1 MQLRRAMEIVNTQ
14 DNNSNIFY
22 KENPVKILSV
32 DNNIGTAYVETL
44 QGDSRFEV
52 DLEQLSEVEKLGIK
66 SFQVFFLFLVFSI
79 MALV

>member
-14 DNNSNIFY
+14 DNTSNIFY

-52 DLEQLSEVEKLGIK
+52 DLEQLSEVEK
-66 SFQVFFLFLVFSI
+66 
-79 MALV
+79 

>member
-32 DNNIGTAYVETL
+32 DNNIETAYVETL

-52 DLEQLSEVEKLGIK
+52 DLEQLSEVEK
-66 SFQVFFLFLVFSI
+66 
-79 MALV
+79 

>member
-22 KENPVKILSV
+22 KENQVQILSV

-52 DLEQLSEVEKLGIK
+52 DLEQLSEVEK
-66 SFQVFFLFLVFSI
+66 
-79 MALV
+79 

>member
-1 MQLRRAMEIVNTQ
+1 MQLRRAIEIVNTQ

-52 DLEQLSEVEKLGIK
+52 DLEQLSEVEK
-66 SFQVFFLFLVFSI
+66 
-79 MALV
+79 

>member
-22 KENPVKILSV
+22 KENSVKILSV
-32 DNNIGTAYVETL
+32 DNNIGTSYVETL

-52 DLEQLSEVEKLGIK
+52 DLEQLSEVEK
-66 SFQVFFLFLVFSI
+66 
-79 MALV
+79 

>member
-14 DNNSNIFY
+14 DNSSNIFY

-32 DNNIGTAYVETL
+32 DNNIGTAYIETL

-52 DLEQLSEVEKLGIK
+52 DLEQLSEVEK
-66 SFQVFFLFLVFSI
+66 
-79 MALV
+79 

>member
-22 KENPVKILSV
+22 KENPGKILSV

-52 DLEQLSEVEKLGIK
+52 DLEQLSEVEK
-66 SFQVFFLFLVFSI
+66 
-79 MALV
+79 

>member
-22 KENPVKILSV
+22 KENQVKILSV

-52 DLEQLSEVEKLGIK
+52 DLEQLSEVEK
-66 SFQVFFLFLVFSI
+66 
-79 MALV
+79 

>member
-44 QGDSRFEV
+44 QGDLRFEV
-52 DLEQLSEVEKLGIK
+52 DLEQLSEVEK
-66 SFQVFFLFLVFSI
+66 
-79 MALV
+79 

>member
-1 MQLRRAMEIVNTQ
+1 MQLRRAMEIVNTE

-52 DLEQLSEVEKLGIK
+52 DLEQLSEVEK
-66 SFQVFFLFLVFSI
+66 
-79 MALV
+79 

>member
-44 QGDSRFEV
+44 QVDSRFEV
-52 DLEQLSEVEKLGIK
+52 DLEQLSEVEK
-66 SFQVFFLFLVFSI
+66 
-79 MALV
+79 

>member
-1 MQLRRAMEIVNTQ
+1 MQLRRAMEIVNTR

-52 DLEQLSEVEKLGIK
+52 DLEQLSEVEK
-66 SFQVFFLFLVFSI
+66 
-79 MALV
+79 

>member
-32 DNNIGTAYVETL
+32 HNNIGTAYVETL

-52 DLEQLSEVEKLGIK
+52 DLEQLSEVEK
-66 SFQVFFLFLVFSI
+66 
-79 MALV
+79 

>member
-32 DNNIGTAYVETL
+32 DNTIGTAYEETL
-44 QGDSRFEV
+44 QGESRFEV
-52 DLEQLSEVEKLGIK
+52 DLEQLSEVEK
-66 SFQVFFLFLVFSI
+66 
-79 MALV
+79 

>member
-52 DLEQLSEVEKLGIK
+52 DLEQLREVEK
-66 SFQVFFLFLVFSI
+66 
-79 MALV
+79 

>member
-14 DNNSNIFY
+14 DNNSNISY

-44 QGDSRFEV
+44 QGDSRFEA
-52 DLEQLSEVEKLGIK
+52 DLEQLSEVEE
-66 SFQVFFLFLVFSI
+66 
-79 MALV
+79 

>member
-1 MQLRRAMEIVNTQ
+1 MQLRRDMEIVNTQ

-22 KENPVKILSV
+22 KENSVKILSV

-52 DLEQLSEVEKLGIK
+52 DLEQLSEVEK
-66 SFQVFFLFLVFSI
+66 
-79 MALV
+79 

>member
-22 KENPVKILSV
+22 KENLVKILSV

-52 DLEQLSEVEKLGIK
+52 DLEQLSEVEK
-66 SFQVFFLFLVFSI
+66 
-79 MALV
+79 

>member
-22 KENPVKILSV
+22 KENPAKILSV

-52 DLEQLSEVEKLGIK
+52 DLEQLSEVEK
-66 SFQVFFLFLVFSI
+66 
-79 MALV
+79 

>member
-1 MQLRRAMEIVNTQ
+1 MQLRRSMEIVNTQ

-52 DLEQLSEVEKLGIK
+52 DLEQLSEVEK
-66 SFQVFFLFLVFSI
+66 
-79 MALV
+79 

>member
-1 MQLRRAMEIVNTQ
+1 MQLRRATEIVNTQ

-52 DLEQLSEVEKLGIK
+52 DLEQLSEVEK
-66 SFQVFFLFLVFSI
+66 
-79 MALV
+79 

>member
-1 MQLRRAMEIVNTQ
+1 MQLRKAMEIVNTQ

-22 KENPVKILSV
+22 KESPVKILSV

-52 DLEQLSEVEKLGIK
+52 DLEQLSEVEK
-66 SFQVFFLFLVFSI
+66 
-79 MALV
+79 

>member
-1 MQLRRAMEIVNTQ
+1 MEIVNTQ

-22 KENPVKILSV
+22 KENSVKILSV

-52 DLEQLSEVEKLGIK
+52 DLEQLSEVEK
-66 SFQVFFLFLVFSI
+66 
-79 MALV
+79 

>member
-1 MQLRRAMEIVNTQ
+1 MRLRRAMEIVNTQ

-52 DLEQLSEVEKLGIK
+52 DLEQLSEVEK
-66 SFQVFFLFLVFSI
+66 
-79 MALV
+79 

>member
-32 DNNIGTAYVETL
+32 DNNIGTSYVETL

-52 DLEQLSEVEKLGIK
+52 DLEQLSEVEK
-66 SFQVFFLFLVFSI
+66 
-79 MALV
+79 

>member
-22 KENPVKILSV
+22 TENPVKILSV

-52 DLEQLSEVEKLGIK
+52 DLEQLSEVEK
-66 SFQVFFLFLVFSI
+66 
-79 MALV
+79 

>member
-32 DNNIGTAYVETL
+32 DNNIGAAYVETL

-52 DLEQLSEVEKLGIK
+52 DLEQLSEVEK
-66 SFQVFFLFLVFSI
+66 
-79 MALV
+79 

>member
-14 DNNSNIFY
+14 DNSSNIFY

-52 DLEQLSEVEKLGIK
+52 DLEQLSEVEK
-66 SFQVFFLFLVFSI
+66 
-79 MALV
+79 

>member
-32 DNNIGTAYVETL
+32 DNNIGTADVETL

-52 DLEQLSEVEKLGIK
+52 DLEQLSEVEK
-66 SFQVFFLFLVFSI
+66 
-79 MALV
+79 

>member
-22 KENPVKILSV
+22 KEKPVKILSV

-52 DLEQLSEVEKLGIK
+52 DLEQLSEVEK
-66 SFQVFFLFLVFSI
+66 
-79 MALV
+79 